1 MTQVITISGNVGKDA
16 ELRTVRDSQVLGFN
30 VGVKNGFGRDAGSVW
45 YRCSLWGKAAEV
57 FADSIKKGTKVFIT
71 GDLTHDEYEGKPQY
85 NVRVNS
91 IDTGPRSDAAT
102 GSAGGGTKAPATGSA
117 WDDTGLDDDCPFIS
131 SNPAFERRVF

>member
-91 IDTGPRSDAAT
+91 IDTGPRSTTTDDLRAAAQEYKDAV
-102 GSAGGGTKAPATGSA
+102 
-117 WDDTGLDDDCPFIS
+117 DDLDSDSVPF
-131 SNPAFERRVF
+131 